1 MKLDEISERDAMI
14 YCLGVAQAASVI
26 SSDNTFPADYKV
38 QAIRC
43 CFFPAV
49 KLFEN
54 APQIQPK
61 MQAIIDLAIHRSL
74 EALVDDKQ
82 RQVAIHFFQTAIGQ
96 QPPDQAIPF

>member
-1 MKLDEISERDAMI
+1 MKLEEISERDAMI
-14 YCLGVAQAASVI
+14 YCLGAAQAASVI
-26 SSDNTFPADYKV
+26 GSDASFPADYKT

-43 CFFPAV
+43 CFFPCV

-54 APQIQPK
+54 APQLTSK
-61 MQAIIDLAIHRSL
+61 MQGIIDLAIQRSL

-82 RQVAIHFFQTAIGQ
+82 RSVCIHFFQSAIGQ